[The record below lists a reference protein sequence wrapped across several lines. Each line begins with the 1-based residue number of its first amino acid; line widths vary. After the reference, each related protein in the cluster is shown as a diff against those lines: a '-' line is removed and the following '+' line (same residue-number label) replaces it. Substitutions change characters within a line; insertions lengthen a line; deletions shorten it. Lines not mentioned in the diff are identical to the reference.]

1 MTRPDLDVFEAATV
15 EVCAQERGDLLGC
28 EIGHKTKVDLCARD
42 RGQDGLRTG
51 AGVARDHPADRARRL
66 QEVFL
71 LELVAFEVAHESR
84 DPVDAQHAALVEWES
99 FQELSIGGGRR
110 SYTLH
115 ETVDG
120 DLVARVLERRE
131 RPDQP
136 PGRVRDDR
144 PERGM
149 SVLARSADAKLDG
162 GEALQPTGGRRPA
175 RGR

>member
-1 MTRPDLDVFEAATV
+1 MR
-15 EVCAQERGDLLGC
+15 AQERGDLLGC
-28 EIGHKTKVDLCARD
+28 EIGHKTKVDLRARD

-66 QEVFL
+66 HEVFL
-71 LELVAFEVAHESR
+71 LELVAFEAADESLY
-84 DPVDAQHAALVEWES
+84 PVDAQHAALVEWEP
-99 FQELSIGGGRR
+99 FQELAVGGGRR
-110 SYTLH
+110 SHRVH

-136 PGRVRDDR
+136 PGRARDDR

-149 SVLARSADAKLDG
+149 SVLARSADAKLDISD
-162 GEALQPTGGRRPA
+162 ALQPTGDRRPA
-175 RGR
+175 RGVLVAGLPDA